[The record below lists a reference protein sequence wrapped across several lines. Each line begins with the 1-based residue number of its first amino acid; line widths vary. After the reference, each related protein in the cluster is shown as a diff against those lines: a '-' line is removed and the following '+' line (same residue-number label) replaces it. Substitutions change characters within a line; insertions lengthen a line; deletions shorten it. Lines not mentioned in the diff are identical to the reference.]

1 MASKRALILKKTLL
15 FGTGIFVM
23 AMGAA
28 FSVRSDLG
36 VSPVTCLPYV
46 LAEILGVSI
55 GTTTIG
61 VYLFNMLLQAL
72 ILRRDYKLI
81 NLLQIAA
88 SFAFGYFTD
97 LGVWLVSF
105 LPADLLVLRILY
117 LLVGICLVALGILL
131 YLTTDTIA
139 LPTDGTVKAI
149 ACKGG
154 FRLHNVKMIYDCVST
169 ALAVIFSLL
178 FLRGIRGIGV
188 GTVAAAFGVGRM
200 LGVFTRFLKKPLERF
215 LRSGSPCGL

>member
-1 MASKRALILKKTLL
+1 MANKRALIVKKILL
-15 FGTGIFVM
+15 FGLGIFVM

-61 VYLFNMLLQAL
+61 VYLFNMLLQAV
-72 ILRRDYKLI
+72 ILGREYKLI

-105 LPADLLVLRILY
+105 LPADALVLRILY
-117 LLVGICLVALGILL
+117 LVAGICFVALGILL

-149 ACKGG
+149 AYKGK

-169 ALAVIFSLL
+169 ALAATFSLL

-188 GTVAAAFGVGRM
+188 GTVAAAIGVGRM
-200 LGVFTRFLKKPLERF
+200 LGVFTHFLKKPLERF
-215 LRSGSPCGL
+215 LTSDRA